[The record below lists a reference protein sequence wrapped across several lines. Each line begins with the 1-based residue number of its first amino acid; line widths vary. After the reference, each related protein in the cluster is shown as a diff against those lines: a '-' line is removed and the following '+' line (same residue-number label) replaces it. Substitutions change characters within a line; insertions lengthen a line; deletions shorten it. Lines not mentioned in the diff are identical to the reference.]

1 MFTKN
6 NELTI
11 SPRRPRGRPRG
22 LTPRGSAARLRLYS
36 AALELMAERGYAG
49 TTLRDVAGRAGA
61 SVGLLYR
68 YFPSKRSVLL
78 QLYDELS
85 TEFAAGAAEMPDGRW
100 RDRFMFALRASLGG
114 LTPHREI
121 LKALVPVL
129 VGDPD
134 EGLFAPG
141 TAFSRVRVQGVFN
154 AAVSQA
160 VDAPRPELAASLGR
174 LLYLLH
180 LAVLLW
186 WLLDKS
192 PGQRATSEL
201 VGLIERSMP
210 RASLAI
216 RLPMVSSMVRAGDA
230 LFRRALFDDVGV

>member
-1 MFTKN
+1 
-6 NELTI
+6 
-11 SPRRPRGRPRG
+11 
-22 LTPRGSAARLRLYS
+22 
-36 AALELMAERGYAG
+36 
-49 TTLRDVAGRAGA
+49 
-61 SVGLLYR
+61 
-68 YFPSKRSVLL
+68 
-78 QLYDELS
+78 
-85 TEFAAGAAEMPDGRW
+85 
-100 RDRFMFALRASLGG
+100 MFALRASLGG

-154 AAVSQA
+154 DAVSRA

-210 RASLAI
+210 RAALAI